1 MNDPND
7 KNKRPGPRVE
17 VIRKGP
23 GAPVAPRPVAPAPA
37 PRPVAPTAPVA
48 PRVVPVSPAAAPA
61 RTVSGSMPMVSPRP
75 GMGPVGPRPSR
86 PGPPGRGPPRAGG
99 FRGPS
104 TPRPP
109 PTPEAIVALAK
120 KERVPNRIAK
130 GELEGKMKCRI
141 WKKLHAEE
149 ARRFDQAFTLL
160 EQHPTLE
167 LTDAFGV
174 VQSGLSVDEFLARR
188 ARAKKRDEVKKAR
201 SSVDGAPIDAFI
213 QGLIE
218 SKAELSIVL
227 GERTT
232 LDLLTAVQ
240 PVSFEGERSGRL
252 EKIQVV
258 LLAHRATW
266 EALANQIERDP
277 RLAQKPTPVARQPSR
292 RPVNDPR
299 PMVDAVGKDVKFV
312 LRNGITVTQRL
323 NAVGPYD
330 VLVGDEASPL
340 FIPLHAM
347 LSWTAV
353 EGADPG

>member
-1 MNDPND
+1 MPL
-7 KNKRPGPRVE
+7 
-17 VIRKGP
+17 
-23 GAPVAPRPVAPAPA
+23 VAPRPTGAPGA
-37 PRPVAPTAPVA
+37 
-48 PRVVPVSPAAAPA
+48 
-61 RTVSGSMPMVSPRP
+61 
-75 GMGPVGPRPSR
+75 PRPSR
-86 PGPPGRGPPRAGG
+86 PGPPGRGPPRSGG

-120 KERVPNRIAK
+120 KERVPNRIAR

-149 ARRFDQAFTLL
+149 ARRFDQAFTLM
-160 EQHPTLE
+160 EQHTNLE

-201 SSVDGAPIDAFI
+201 SSVDGGPIDAFI
-213 QGLIE
+213 QALVE
-218 SKAELSIVL
+218 TRAELSLVL
-227 GERTT
+227 GERAT
-232 LDLLTAVQ
+232 LDVITSVQ
-240 PVSFEGERSGRL
+240 PVAFECERSGRL

-258 LLAHRATW
+258 LLGRRATW
-266 EALANQIERDP
+266 EGLSNQIERDS

-312 LRNGITVTQRL
+312 LRNGITLTQRL

-330 VLVGDEASPL
+330 VLVGDEDSPL

-347 LSWTAV
+347 LSWAA
-353 EGADPG
+353 ADETEAAS

>member
-1 MNDPND
+1 
-7 KNKRPGPRVE
+7 
-17 VIRKGP
+17 
-23 GAPVAPRPVAPAPA
+23 
-37 PRPVAPTAPVA
+37 
-48 PRVVPVSPAAAPA
+48 
-61 RTVSGSMPMVSPRP
+61 
-75 GMGPVGPRPSR
+75 
-86 PGPPGRGPPRAGG
+86 
-99 FRGPS
+99 
-104 TPRPP
+104 
-109 PTPEAIVALAK
+109 
-120 KERVPNRIAK
+120 VPNRIAK

-213 QGLIE
+213 QSLVD

-232 LDLLTAVQ
+232 LDVLTAVQ
-240 PVSFEGERSGRL
+240 PVAFEGERSGRL

-266 EALANQIERDP
+266 EGLANSIERDA

-299 PMVDAVGKDVKFV
+299 PMVDALGKDVKFV
-312 LRNGITVTQRL
+312 LRNGITLTQRL

-330 VLVGDEASPL
+330 VLVGDEQSPL

-347 LSWTAV
+347 LSWAPV
-353 EGADPG
+353 AEA